1 MSQTSV
7 TDTLSSKLKEEVAL
21 KEKLS
26 REGGILRGE
35 VHGLRKELARK
46 AEEVQAIR
54 RDAANKIRH
63 VGCDSDSDSDVTD
76 IICCNL

>member
-1 MSQTSV
+1 MNQTSA

-26 REGGILRGE
+26 REGGVLRGE
-35 VHGLRKELARK
+35 VQGLRKELARK

-54 RDAANKIRH
+54 KDAANKIRH
-63 VGCDSDSDSDVTD
+63 VGCDSDSDSDMTD
-76 IICCNL
+76 IICYNL